1 MKPKTQLKISC
12 VIPTYN
18 EAPRIARVLD
28 AVVGHPDIGEIIVV
42 DDGSTDATAEILA
55 LYPSVRYILHPKNQG
70 KSMALY
76 TGITRAEG
84 DSILFLDADLAGI
97 TKDAVSNLIAPVK
110 NGVSDVSISLRRN
123 APGLWHLLGI
133 DYLSGERVIPKQIF
147 DGHLEE
153 MPLLPPFGCEVFMNE
168 RIMERKCSISIIKWD
183 DVSSPFK
190 KDKMGLIRGIAG
202 EIGMMRDIFKVLAFY
217 EPFYQVYKLRTQRTK
232 GDPRVSGPRISL
244 VIPAYNEEKY
254 IGECLDHV
262 LRNSDGVF
270 HEIIVIDNAS
280 SDRTGEIASGFP
292 GVRVVRE
299 TNKGLTWARQRGYL
313 EATGDVLA
321 YIDAD
326 THMPPGWARRVQATF
341 RKSADT
347 VCFSGPYVYYDSS
360 PLQKFFVSLYWDLL
374 GMPMYFML
382 GYLVVGGNFAI
393 RKETLDSMQGFDTTI
408 TFYGEDTNIA
418 RRAHEFGTVQFSQ
431 KLKMYTSAR
440 RLHGQGV
447 LNTAFTY
454 MANFLSEAFR
464 RKPATTS
471 YQDIR

>member
-1 MKPKTQLKISC
+1 MKPSNTLKISC

-42 DDGSTDATAEILA
+42 DDGSVDNTAEILSG
-55 LYPSVRYILHPKNQG
+55 YPSIRYILHPKNQG

-76 TGITRAEG
+76 TGITHAEG
-84 DSILFLDADLAGI
+84 DSILFLDGDLVGLTPETISSLI
-97 TKDAVSNLIAPVK
+97 TPVK
-110 NGVSDVSISLRRN
+110 NGISDVSISLRKN
-123 APGLWHLLGI
+123 APGLWHTVGI
-133 DYLSGERVIPKQIF
+133 DYLSGERVVPKKVF
-147 DGHLEE
+147 DGYLEQ
-153 MPLLPPFGCEVFMNE
+153 MPQLPPFGCEVFMNTCLIE
-168 RIMERKCSISIIKWD
+168 QKCSIAVVKWD
-183 DVSSPFK
+183 AVSSPVK
-190 KDKMGLIRGIAG
+190 KDKVGLLRGVAG
-202 EIGMMRDIFKVLAFY
+202 DIGMMRDIFKVLAFY
-217 EPFYQVYKLRTQRTK
+217 EPFYQVYKMRRM
-232 GDPRVSGPRISL
+232 RVRKPEQVVYPSISL

-254 IGECLDHV
+254 IAECLDHV
-262 LRNSDGVF
+262 TRNSHGIF

-280 SDRTGEIASGFP
+280 SDRTAEIARQFP

-299 TNKGLTWARQRGYL
+299 NNKGLTWARQRGYL

-326 THMPPGWARRVQATF
+326 THMPSGWAERVRKTF
-341 RKSADT
+341 RTSPDT
-347 VCFSGPYVYYDSS
+347 VCLSGPYVYYDSS

-374 GMPMYFML
+374 GMPMYFLL

-393 RKETLDSMQGFDTTI
+393 RKETLDAMEGFDTTI
-408 TFYGEDTNIA
+408 SFYGEDTNIA
-418 RRAHEFGTVQFSQ
+418 RRAHEHGKVTFS
-431 KLKMYTSAR
+431 KSLKMYTSAR
-440 RLHGQGV
+440 RLQGQGV

-454 MANFLSEAFR
+454 MANFLSEAIR